1 MAITFIDALTAIDP
15 NLFERLRKEI
25 TEEKI
30 YEYLKPLAD
39 TYCPSQT
46 VPLTRAKVL
55 KTLLENDGVLEH
67 PNIQYDTNYKSTGD
81 AILLVGKNE
90 SRKKVWAFAHLDI
103 ISYLI
108 EPVLEGR
115 YPLSPLCYH
124 MMHPGQA
131 AGVVVGYDLDQ
142 QTYTVVARG
151 DIVTDPD
158 QKVYFVTSD
167 GSQIRAG
174 QRVCF
179 ASEMQWDRQTG
190 VLRGSLDDVA
200 GVAALVLAAKFLAN
214 YDTELML
221 GLTDE
226 EEGVAGES
234 NQTICRG
241 GARLTRYFDQPE
253 LVIATDI
260 HESDAMIEGKGPTG
274 MKPGDGTSFA
284 EKASHNRG
292 EITPPHLYE
301 IMRRLARDLDTQGIR
316 MRENLD
322 GYLSRTDGVNA
333 MLRTPNVVLMG
344 FLGKNRH
351 FQEDVTTGNIKDLVD
366 LARAVVCFAL
376 LTETPVW
383 KEIMHG

>member
-1 MAITFIDALTAIDP
+1 MPTTFIDALTKIDP
-15 NLFERLRKEI
+15 DLFDRLRQEI

-46 VPLTRAKVL
+46 APFTRARVL
-55 KTLLENDGVLEH
+55 KTLLENDGVLEC
-67 PNIQYDTNYKSTGD
+67 PNLQYDTNYQSTGD
-81 AILLVGKNE
+81 AVLLVGKSE
-90 SRKKVWAFAHLDI
+90 SRKKIWLFAHLDI

-108 EPVLEGR
+108 EPAVDGR

-124 MMHPGQA
+124 MMLPGQRP
-131 AGVVVGYDLDQ
+131 GVVIGYNLDQ
-142 QTYTVVARG
+142 QIYEVVARG
-151 DIVTDPD
+151 NLVTDAD
-158 QKVYFVTSD
+158 KKVYFVTDD

-179 ASEMQWDRQTG
+179 ASEMEWNRKTG
-190 VLRGSLDDVA
+190 ELRGSLDNIA
-200 GVAALVLAAKFLAN
+200 GVVPLVLAAKFLASYN
-214 YDTELML
+214 VELML

-241 GARLTRYFDQPE
+241 GARLPRYFDQPE

-260 HESDAMIEGKGPTG
+260 HESDVMNEGKGPTG
-274 MKPGDGTSFA
+274 LKPGDGASFA

-301 IMRRLARDLDTQGIR
+301 IMRRLSRDLDTQGIR

-333 MLRTPNVVLMG
+333 MLRTPNVVLIG

-351 FQEDVTTGNIKDLVD
+351 FQEDVTSANIKDLVD
-366 LARAVVCFAL
+366 LARCVVCLAL
-376 LTETPVW
+376 LTETQVW